1 MIRARK
7 VARLCA
13 PLDALAVLAAD
24 DAVQK
29 QIKVEAEK
37 AEKEA
42 AREAARAAIEIDD
55 GCTVDDLEDLIA
67 AG

>member
-1 MIRARK
+1 MRT
-7 VARLCA
+7 

-37 AEKEA
+37 AEKESRRI
-42 AREAARAAIEIDD
+42 ARVFATARIDR
-55 GCTVDDLEDLIA
+55 G
-67 AG
+67 